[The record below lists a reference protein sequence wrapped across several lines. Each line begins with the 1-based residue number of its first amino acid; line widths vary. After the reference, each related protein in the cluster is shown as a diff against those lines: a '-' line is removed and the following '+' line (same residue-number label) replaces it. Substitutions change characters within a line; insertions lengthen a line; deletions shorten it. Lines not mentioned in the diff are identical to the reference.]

1 MALPRHPSGLRFSG
15 ERVLTIVLALNPG
28 ARLFPL
34 TAGRAKAALPFAG
47 KYRLIDF
54 PLSACLNAGLR
65 QIYVLTQFNSAS
77 LNRYIMEAY
86 RFSSFAEPAEFVEVL
101 AAEQTPESTEWL
113 QSPPD
118 AIRRAW
124 RYFDQWKA
132 TDYLVIAGDE
142 IWDLDL
148 RDLVGKH
155 WESGA
160 DITLPVVPVDET
172 RAPHCRLVEMDGSGR
187 VIRFEEQPKGAAL
200 ELMRW
205 TSGGVQSRQENGPLR
220 NTESAAT
227 VDARVRSA
235 AVYLASPG
243 VYLFKREVLRALLEA
258 APMAFDFGMEILPR
272 AVASY
277 QVMAYLH
284 RGLWDD
290 LATIGAYYHASLRL
304 LDPLPQMNLYD
315 PQRPIYAR
323 PTHLPPAK
331 VRECCIRDSLV
342 GDGSILTGAEV
353 RHSLLGLRT
362 RVGVNTCLEDVITFG
377 ASHIQSL
384 DEIAE
389 DRSRKVPVIGIG
401 DNTMIRRAIIDRN
414 ARIGSRV
421 RILNEAGILYANGG
435 NYYIRDGLVVIP
447 RDAVIP
453 DDTVI

>member
-1 MALPRHPSGLRFSG
+1 MASSGHGPLFLG

-34 TAGRAKAALPFAG
+34 TADRAKAALPFVG

-65 QIYVLTQFNSAS
+65 RIYVLTQFNSAS
-77 LNRYIMEAY
+77 LNRHIMEGY

-101 AAEQTPESTEWL
+101 AAEQTFESTEWL

-148 RDLVGKH
+148 GDLVWRH

-160 DITLPVVPVDET
+160 EITLPVVPVDET
-172 RAPHCRLVEMDGSGR
+172 RAPHCGLVQTDSSGR
-187 VIRFEEQPKGAAL
+187 VIRFEEQPKGPVL

-205 TSGGVQSRQENGPLR
+205 CGASLEFRQHNGP
-220 NTESAAT
+220 TGTKESPAT
-227 VDARVRSA
+227 DAGRSPSA
-235 AVYLASPG
+235 QSYLASPG
-243 VYLFKREVLRALLEA
+243 VYLFKREVLRTLLEA
-258 APMAFDFGMEILPR
+258 APMAFDFGMEILPQ
-272 AVASY
+272 AVTSY
-277 QVMAYLH
+277 YVMAYLH
-284 RGLWDD
+284 RGVWDD
-290 LATIGAYYHASLRL
+290 LATIGAYYHASMRL
-304 LDPLPQMNLYD
+304 LDPLPRMNLYD

-342 GDGSILTGAEV
+342 GDGSILAEAEV
-353 RHSLLGLRT
+353 SHSILGLRT
-362 RVGVNTCLEDVITFG
+362 RVGVNTRLEDVITFG
-377 ASHIQSL
+377 ASYIQSPE
-384 DEIAE
+384 EIAE
-389 DRSRKVPVIGIG
+389 DRTRGVPAIGIG
-401 DNTMIRRAIIDRN
+401 DNTIIRRAIIDRD

-421 RILNEAGILYANGG
+421 KILNEAGVLYANGT
-435 NYYIRDGLVVIP
+435 NYYIRDGLIVIP

>member
-1 MALPRHPSGLRFSG
+1 MASPSHGFRFLG
-15 ERVLTIVLALNPG
+15 ERVLTLVLALNPG

-34 TAGRAKAALPFAG
+34 TADRAKAALPFAG

-65 QIYVLTQFNSAS
+65 RIYVLTQFNSAS
-77 LNRYIMEAY
+77 LNRHIKEAY

-101 AAEQTPESTEWL
+101 AAEQTLESTEWL

-148 RDLVGKH
+148 GDLVWAH

-160 DITLPVVPVDET
+160 EITLPVVPVDET
-172 RAPHCRLVEMDGSGR
+172 RAPHCGLVQTDSSGR
-187 VIRFEEQPKGAAL
+187 VVRFEEQPKGPAL

-205 TSGGVQSRQENGPLR
+205 PWSSVQFRQQNGPLR
-220 NTESAAT
+220 TTQSAAT
-227 VDARVRSA
+227 EAGRLPSA
-235 AVYLASPG
+235 QTYLASLG

-258 APMAFDFGMEILPR
+258 APMAFDFGMEILPQ
-272 AVASY
+272 AVASFR
-277 QVMAYLH
+277 VMSYLH

-290 LATIGAYYHASLRL
+290 LATIGAYYHASMRL
-304 LDPLPQMNLYD
+304 LDPLPRMNLYD

-353 RHSLLGLRT
+353 SHSILGLRT
-362 RVGVNTCLEDVITFG
+362 RVGVNTRLEDVITFG
-377 ASHIQSL
+377 ASHIESL
-384 DEIAE
+384 DEIAG
-389 DRSRKVPVIGIG
+389 DRARGVPAIGIG
-401 DNTMIRRAIIDRN
+401 DNTIIRRAIIDRD

-435 NYYIRDGLVVIP
+435 NYYLRDGLVVIP